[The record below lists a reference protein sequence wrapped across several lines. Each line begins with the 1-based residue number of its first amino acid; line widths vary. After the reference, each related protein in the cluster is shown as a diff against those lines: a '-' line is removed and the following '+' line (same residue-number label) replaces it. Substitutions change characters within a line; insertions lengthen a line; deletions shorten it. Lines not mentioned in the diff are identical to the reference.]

1 MEPVT
6 SRSEEATVVERPE
19 GSGDDTARTPPSGIT
34 MATASGLTGL
44 GSSRTGV
51 STAAP
56 MILRAEEHARTVAL
70 VRLVFAAGGAG
81 LIAALLQERPSPGK
95 WACVAIVGLTTAVA
109 GWLMLRFRDPGRY
122 DHRLALVFGL
132 CCVASTLATAFYVG
146 VFTPAIIAMY
156 IGIYFFGMSDSARS
170 GWTIY
175 GTGAS
180 GYLALNIAA
189 LAGAIDMQAA
199 VMPMRQPDPLATIA
213 VTFVCQVLFAAT
225 FWMARQSRRATLA
238 AFERLERAA
247 RQIQKR
253 DALLNEAHA
262 ELDRE
267 RAAKL
272 GRYTDQQVGQFTIGE
287 VVGRGAMGEVYK
299 GHDTEGDR
307 PVAIKFLS
315 PALTGDP
322 ASVDRFLRE
331 ADVAGRLKSPHIV
344 ELIHHGLM
352 EGGSPYLVME
362 LLRGTDL
369 GEQLREK
376 QRLGTSAVLELVDEV
391 AQALS
396 VADEAGVVH
405 RDLKPQNIY
414 RAEIGNKRVWKV
426 LDFGVSKILD
436 SAENLTM
443 GAAVGTPSY
452 MAPEQA
458 RGSGID
464 HRADV
469 FALSVVAYRALTG
482 RPAFTA
488 PDSVGTLYNVVHVQP
503 VRPGDLIR
511 IPEDMERVLAL
522 GLAKDAERRLGSALM
537 LSASLRQAAR
547 GRLDERLRKDADALL
562 AEHPWGSDAT
572 ERRSKRSNRPKA

>member
-1 MEPVT
+1 
-6 SRSEEATVVERPE
+6 
-19 GSGDDTARTPPSGIT
+19 
-34 MATASGLTGL
+34 
-44 GSSRTGV
+44 
-51 STAAP
+51 
-56 MILRAEEHARTVAL
+56 MILQAEEHARTVAL
-70 VRLVFAAGGAG
+70 LRLVFAAGSAG
-81 LIAALLQERPSPGK
+81 LIAIFLQERESPGK
-95 WACVAIVGLTTAVA
+95 WTSVAIVGVTTVIAAWLT
-109 GWLMLRFRDPGRY
+109 LRFRDPGRY
-122 DHRLALVFGL
+122 DQRLALVFGL

-175 GTGAS
+175 VTGAM
-180 GYLALNIAA
+180 GYLALNVGA
-189 LAGAIDMQAA
+189 LTGQIDMEAA
-199 VMPMRQPDPLATIA
+199 VMPMRLPDPLSIIA

-225 FWMARQSRRATLA
+225 FWMARQSRQATLA

-253 DALLNEAHA
+253 DALLDEARA
-262 ELDRE
+262 DLDRE

-272 GRYTDQQVGQFTIGE
+272 GRYTDQQIGPFTIGE
-287 VVGRGAMGEVYK
+287 VIGRGAMGEVYK
-299 GHDTEGDR
+299 GHDTEADR
-307 PVAIKFLS
+307 AVAIKFLS
-315 PALTGDP
+315 PALSGDP
-322 ASVDRFLRE
+322 ASVERFLRE

-352 EGGSPYLVME
+352 AGGSPYLVME
-362 LLRGTDL
+362 LLSGTDL
-369 GEQLREK
+369 GEQLRDK
-376 QRLGTSAVLELVDEV
+376 QRLGTSAVLELVNEV

-396 VADEAGVVH
+396 VADEAGIVH

-414 RAEIGNKRVWKV
+414 RAEAGTKRVWKV

-452 MAPEQA
+452 MSPEQA

-511 IPEDMERVLAL
+511 IPEDMARVLAL
-522 GLAKDAERRLGSALM
+522 GLAKDAKRRLGSALM
-537 LSASLRQAAR
+537 FSASLREAAR
-547 GRLDERLRKDADALL
+547 GRLDDRLRRDADALL
-562 AEHPWGSDAT
+562 AEHPWGTDAT
-572 ERRSKRSNRPKA
+572 ELKSRRSSWPKS